1 MSGTQGGFSGEERSD
16 RLIHE
21 HVHDP
26 YRMRKKI
33 QEPAFCSQCDAVY
46 DKGRWIWSERPAGAK
61 AESCPACKRIGD
73 NQPAG
78 IVNLSGDFLAEH
90 NDEVINLARNEEE
103 KEKGQHPLH
112 RIMSIEDGKDG
123 TTITTTDIHLARR
136 IGEALKSAYD
146 GDLDYHYEEEA
157 YFIRVNWSR

>member
-16 RLIHE
+16 RLIQE

-26 YRMRKKI
+26 YRARKKI
-33 QEPAFCSQCDAVY
+33 QGSAFCAQCDAVY
-46 DKGRWIWSERPAGAK
+46 EKGRWIWDERPAGAK
-61 AESCPACKRIGD
+61 AEACPACSRIVE

-78 IVNLSGDFLAEH
+78 VVNLSGDFLADH

-112 RIMSIEDGKDG
+112 RIMSIEEGKDA
-123 TTITTTDIHLARR
+123 TTITTTDIHLPRR
-136 IGEALKSAYD
+136 IGEALKSAYG

>member
-1 MSGTQGGFSGEERSD
+1 MSGTKGGFTGEERSD

-33 QEPAFCSQCDAVY
+33 KEPAFCPQCDAVY
-46 DKGRWIWSERPAGAK
+46 DKGRWVWGERPVGA
-61 AESCPACKRIGD
+61 ETETCPACSRIEES
-73 NQPAG
+73 QPAG
-78 IVNLSGDFLAEH
+78 IVNLSGDFLLEH
-90 NDEVINLARNEEE
+90 NDEVINLVRNEEE

-112 RIMSIEDGKDG
+112 RIMSVDDGKRG
-123 TTITTTDIHLARR
+123 TVITTTDIHLPRR
-136 IGEALKSAYD
+136 IGDALKSAY
-146 GDLDYHYEEEA
+146 GGELDFHYEEET